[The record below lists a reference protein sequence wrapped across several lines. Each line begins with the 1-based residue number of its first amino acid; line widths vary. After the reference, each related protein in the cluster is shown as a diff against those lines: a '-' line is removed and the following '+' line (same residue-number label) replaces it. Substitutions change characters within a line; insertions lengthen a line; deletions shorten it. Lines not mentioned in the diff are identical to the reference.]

1 VSYADS
7 EYVLY
12 VG

>member
-1 VSYADS
+1 MTKS

-12 VG
+12 VI